1 MLRLLSVVTSALAL
15 TAVSILAQ
23 DSDPVPTQTVTQGP
37 NDWPMY
43 NHDVQ
48 GTRFNPAE
56 TTLTR
61 ESVSRLKVE
70 WVFPTKGDVY
80 ATPAVVNDIV
90 YAGDTSGTFYALSR
104 SGALQWSTTGFGPI
118 TDSALVTDQ
127 MVIFGDQAG
136 FIYGLERN
144 KGKLVWSNQPNSD
157 ASSAIF
163 SSPILA
169 NGQVIVGIS
178 SFENPSKLSTFRGS
192 VVSLDPNTG
201 RQIWQKYLIEGSGSG
216 AGVWS
221 TPTYDATTD
230 TVYVTT
236 ANNHSPPATDTSD
249 AFVALKGQDG
259 TIVWKNQR
267 VPNDI
272 GDIKADIGDSPQV
285 YTIFSGGKTRRV
297 IGAGEKQT
305 GEYWVL
311 DAATG
316 DLVGSIQAV
325 PSCEGS
331 EGIFADSAVDEGE
344 GMVFVNG
351 VNCSIP
357 SKPPFIP
364 PTGAV
369 VGLKSDASEKV
380 WEFTS
385 WFAPVLSGVA
395 VANGVVYF
403 QASGLLSILYA
414 LDAKTGQVL
423 AGVLTS
429 GGISGPSVSNG
440 QIYVGTGTK
449 FASGVPTPTGIV
461 ALGL

>member
-1 MLRLLSVVTSALAL
+1 
-15 TAVSILAQ
+15 
-23 DSDPVPTQTVTQGP
+23 
-37 NDWPMY
+37 MY
-43 NHDVQ
+43 NHDVL
-48 GTRFNPAE
+48 GTRFNSAE

-61 ESVSRLKVE
+61 DSVRRLKIK
-70 WVFPTKGDVY
+70 WIFPTNGDVY
-80 ATPAVVNDIV
+80 ATPSVVNGIV
-90 YAGDTSGTFYALSR
+90 YAGDTSGRFYALTS
-104 SGALQWSTTGFGPI
+104 SGILLWETSGSASIKFGPI
-118 TDSALVTDQ
+118 TASALVTDQ

-136 FIYGLERN
+136 FIYGLDRN
-144 KGKLVWSNQPNSD
+144 EGTLVWSNQPNPD
-157 ASSAIF
+157 GSSAIF

-169 NGQVIVGIS
+169 NGQAVVGIS
-178 SFENPSKLSTFRGS
+178 SFETPSALSTFRGS

-201 RQIWQKYLIEGSGSG
+201 QQNWQRYLIEGSGSG

-236 ANNHSPPATDTSD
+236 ANNHSPPATETSD
-249 AFVALKGQDG
+249 AFVALKGKDG

-285 YTIFSGGKTRRV
+285 YTISSGGKTRRV

-316 DLVGSIQAV
+316 ELAGSIQAV

-331 EGIFADSAVDEGE
+331 EGLFADSAINENDGV
-344 GMVFVNG
+344 VFVNG
-351 VNCSIP
+351 VNCKVP
-357 SKPPFIP
+357 SHPPFIP

-369 VGLKSDASEKV
+369 IALKSDASKKL

-385 WFAPVLSGVA
+385 FFAPVLSGVA
-395 VANGVVYF
+395 VANGVLYF
-403 QASGLLSILYA
+403 NASGLFSILYA
-414 LDAKTGQVL
+414 LDAETGL
-423 AGVLTS
+423 MLGGVLTS
-429 GGISGPSVSNG
+429 GGISGPAVSHG
-440 QIYVGTGTK
+440 QIYFGTGAK
-449 FASGVPTPTGIV
+449 FASGVATPTGIV
-461 ALGL
+461 AIGL